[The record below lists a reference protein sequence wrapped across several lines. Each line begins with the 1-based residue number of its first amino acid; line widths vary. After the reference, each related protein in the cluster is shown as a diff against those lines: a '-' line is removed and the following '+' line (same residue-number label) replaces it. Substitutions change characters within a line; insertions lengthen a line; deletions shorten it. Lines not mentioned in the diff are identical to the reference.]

1 MEIASQT
8 MKSLKSLPLANV
20 FSFLGS
26 LDRKTWLIIF
36 CGIVLFVLI
45 LFFLIIPAWVER
57 PALRRDIQSMSA
69 QIRQV
74 TELNK
79 KRGQWEEDQKVFA
92 ALLERTR
99 ARVFT
104 DEDMGLLLGLVSKMA
119 SESRVDLLASK
130 PMTEKAVFAA
140 PYHLKYKPSGYE
152 FSVQGGYHDL
162 GVFVSR
168 IEGHEKLLRIH
179 GLEIIPTEKTPER
192 HIANLTLW
200 AIIKAPP
207 PPPAPAKK
215 APKGKNVPKKK

>member
-1 MEIASQT
+1 
-8 MKSLKSLPLANV
+8 MKSLKSLPLASV
-20 FSFLGS
+20 FSFLRS
-26 LDRKTWLIIF
+26 LDRKTWLILL
-36 CGIVLFVLI
+36 CGVVLLVLI
-45 LFFLIIPAWVER
+45 LFFLIIPAWIER
-57 PALRRDIQSMSA
+57 PALRRDIQSMGG

-79 KRGQWEEDQKVFA
+79 KRGQWEEDQKAFS

-104 DEDMGLLLGLVSKMA
+104 NEDMGLLLGLVSKMA
-119 SESRVDLLASK
+119 SESRVDVLASK
-130 PMTEKAVFAA
+130 PTTEKAVFAA
-140 PYHLKYKPSGYE
+140 PYHLKYQPSGYE
-152 FSVQGGYHDL
+152 FSAQGGYHDL

-168 IEGHEKLLRIH
+168 IEGHEKLLRVRS
-179 GLEIIPTEKTPER
+179 LEILPAEKTPDR